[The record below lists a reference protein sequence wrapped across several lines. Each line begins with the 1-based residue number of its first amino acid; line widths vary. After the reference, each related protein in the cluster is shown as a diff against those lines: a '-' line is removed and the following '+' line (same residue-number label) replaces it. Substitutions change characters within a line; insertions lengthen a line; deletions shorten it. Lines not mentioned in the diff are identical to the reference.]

1 MLKLMF
7 RCRNVHGL
15 FDISFLLLFSTV
27 FSMFFSVNFKIGLKK
42 WKKKRPKA
50 DFFKP
55 GTTLEGNWLL
65 PNLHG
70 IDLSQQYTWVLIS
83 GRNFLTSCS
92 VTNNTQ
98 WICRPS
104 PRAAQMSIQ
113 PTGCSKTTHYNLKT
127 ISLAGAQRSTYGRSL
142 TNLVAKARAWDRTSP
157 NAQVDHAQ
165 SPRSIWHLLLG

>member
-27 FSMFFSVNFKIGLKK
+27 FSMFFFDFFSINFKIGLKK

-50 DFFKP
+50 AFFKP
-55 GTTLEGNWLL
+55 WATLEGNWLL

-92 VTNNTQ
+92 ATNNAQ

-104 PRAAQMSIQ
+104 PLAAQRQLTATQRLFPLLVLKDRLMAGLWPIWWQ
-113 PTGCSKTTHYNLKT
+113 KRGPGIELRPTRRLTTHN
-127 ISLAGAQRSTYGRSL
+127 
-142 TNLVAKARAWDRTSP
+142 
-157 NAQVDHAQ
+157 
-165 SPRSIWHLLLG
+165 HLGVFGTCC

>member
-15 FDISFLLLFSTV
+15 FDISFLLI
-27 FSMFFSVNFKIGLKK
+27 FSVNFKIGFKK

-50 DFFKP
+50 AYYTP

-92 VTNNTQ
+92 ATNNNQ

-104 PRAAQMSIQ
+104 PRAAQMSTQ
-113 PTGCSKTTHYNLKT
+113 PTSCTKITHCNPKT
-127 ISLAGAQRSTYGRSL
+127 ISLAGAQRSIYDLPL
-142 TNLVAKARAWDRTSP
+142 TNLVAKARASGRTSP
-157 NAQVDHAQ
+157 NAQLDHAQ
-165 SPRSIWHLLLG
+165 SPRSIWHQQLG

>member
-15 FDISFLLLFSTV
+15 FDISFLLLFS
-27 FSMFFSVNFKIGLKK
+27 MFFSVNFKIGSKK

-50 DFFKP
+50 AFFKP

-142 TNLVAKARAWDRTSP
+142 TNLVAKARA
-157 NAQVDHAQ
+157 
-165 SPRSIWHLLLG
+165 

>member
-15 FDISFLLLFSTV
+15 FGYLFFAAFFDGV
-27 FSMFFSVNFKIGLKK
+27 FDVFFDVFFDKFQNWFKKMEE
-42 WKKKRPKA
+42 KRPKA
-50 DFFKP
+50 AFFKP

-65 PNLHG
+65 PNPHG

-98 WICRPS
+98 WIGRPS
-104 PRAAQMSIQ
+104 PRAAQISIQ

-142 TNLVAKARAWDRTSP
+142 TNLVAKARA
-157 NAQVDHAQ
+157 
-165 SPRSIWHLLLG
+165 